1 MEVKKLHG
9 WSVNKDEAEK
19 IQDELKK
26 RVIIRPLLKEVK
38 IICGIDSSYNERI
51 IKTSAVLCKFPEF
64 DVIEIKKIEGKAKF
78 PYIPGFLAFR
88 EGENIVK
95 VIEKI
100 EKEVD
105 CFIFDGH
112 GIAHPKKFGLASH
125 IGILIE
131 KPTIG
136 CAKNLLF
143 GHYSEPPDF
152 PLSSTFIKDNEG
164 EIIGH
169 ALRNYN
175 GSIIFISPGHLIDFK
190 DSLSVVIKCMKDQY
204 QLPYP
209 LYLAHKHSKFSN
221 QTFY

>member
-1 MEVKKLHG
+1 MNVKNLHT
-9 WSVNKDEAEK
+9 WDVDKDKAEE
-19 IQDELKK
+19 IQDELKSK
-26 RVIIRPLLKEVK
+26 VIIKSLKESIK
-38 IICGIDSSYNERI
+38 IVCGIDSDYSEDK
-51 IKTSAVLCKFPEF
+51 IKTCAVLVKYPELEILEI
-64 DVIEIKKIEGKAKF
+64 IENQNKVKF
-78 PYIPGFLAFR
+78 PYIPGLLAFR
-88 EGENIVK
+88 EGENIIK

-100 EKEVD
+100 EKDVD
-105 CFIFDGH
+105 VFIFDGH

-131 KPTIG
+131 KPAIG
-136 CAKNLLF
+136 CAKKILF
-143 GHYSEPPDF
+143 GSYTDPPNF

-169 ALRNYN
+169 ALRNYK

-190 DSLSVVIKCMKDQY
+190 DSLTVIIKCLKEEY

-221 QTFY
+221 

>member
-1 MEVKKLHG
+1 MKVNNLHR
-9 WSVNKDEAEK
+9 WDVDKEEAEK
-19 IQDELKK
+19 IQDEFKK
-26 RVIIRPLLKEVK
+26 RVIIKPLSKEIK
-38 IICGIDSSYNERI
+38 IICGIDSSYNEDI
-51 IKTSAVLCKFPEF
+51 IQTCAVLCEFPELNI
-64 DVIEIKKIEGKAKF
+64 IEIKKIQGKTKF

-95 VIEKI
+95 IIEKI
-100 EKEVD
+100 ERDVD

-112 GIAHPKKFGLASH
+112 GIAHFKKFGLASH
-125 IGILIE
+125 IGILIG

-143 GHYSEPPDF
+143 GNYSEPPDF
-152 PLSSTFIKDNEG
+152 SLSSTFIKDNEG

-175 GSIIFISPGHLIDFK
+175 KSIIFISPGHLIDFK
-190 DSLSVVIKCMKDQY
+190 DSLSVIIKCMKKEY

-209 LYLAHKHSKFSN
+209 LYLAHKHSKISN
-221 QTFY
+221 